1 MKTFQNDKSL
11 CVPAAPPPVLTR
23 SPRVRRSLATLF
35 ALTSLAGPAL
45 AAITA
50 SPNTLNFSQQVNQ
63 TASPQTITVVNNSGG
78 PVNFT
83 SVQFSPSNF
92 FSVVTTSTTCFSAQ
106 VPNNSTC
113 VVALRPAAQSAAGTF
128 SVNFS
133 LLTQQFGSLPVAD
146 ATLNLLVTP
155 APAPP
160 PPPAPAPAPAPS
172 PGPAPAPAPA
182 PAPPPVV
189 MPPPIIPIAPAPT
202 GALSSVA
209 PRQVALTSG
218 GRTSRQ
224 LTYSFDGSPS
234 VPVGSFVCSQLVA
247 NPPTGVTTSNPCAP
261 GAQSFSLAIEAS
273 GFSAQPAGVAR
284 SRATETL
291 SFPEAFARLSRALA
305 QQTGNSSLY
314 FIRQFQNG
322 GYAVVQLQAVGSTL
336 ADPLAL
342 TDVQL
347 AFRTGRGRQPTVSL
361 SPGEAVPASFADI
374 YYTGSGTLRGRWEVV
389 EPGLPVPDRSDLVP
403 EASLARS
410 ERGQQRRYRLIERF
424 EYALG
429 PTGHFV
435 LPGPDPARLPVRQNG
450 GYLVLLRI
458 EAVPAGTSGGV
469 ASEHGAAPFSLPV
482 LVYQVGVGIDGSTA
496 LAARFINLVD
506 VPPGRVPT
514 LAWRA
519 IPEAASWRVELA
531 DANGIIVGSK
541 FLRREETRYGLVGV
555 LAQRT
560 RGKAVRWRVQAFD
573 AGRQPIG
580 RSDWKNIAQS

>member
-1 MKTFQNDKSL
+1 MTTFQINNPL
-11 CVPAAPPPVLTR
+11 CVAVVHPSMRAR
-23 SPRVRRSLATLF
+23 SPRVRRSLATLL

-78 PVNFT
+78 PVNFNT
-83 SVQFSPSNF
+83 FQFSPSNY
-92 FSVVTTSTTCFSAQ
+92 FSIITTSTTCFTAQ
-106 VPNNSTC
+106 VPNGGTC
-113 VVALRPAAQSAAGTF
+113 VVALRPVSQSSPGAF
-128 SVNFS
+128 SVNFN
-133 LLTQQFGSLPVAD
+133 LFTQQFGSLPVAQSV
-146 ATLNLLVTP
+146 LILLVTP
-155 APAPP
+155 TT
-160 PPPAPAPAPAPS
+160 
-172 PGPAPAPAPA
+172 
-182 PAPPPVV
+182 
-189 MPPPIIPIAPAPT
+189 T

-224 LTYSFDGSPS
+224 LTYSFNGSPS
-234 VPVGSFVCSQLVA
+234 QPVGSFVCSQLIA
-247 NPPTGVTTSNPCAP
+247 NPPTGATTTNPCAP
-261 GAQSFSLAIEAS
+261 GAQSFALAIETS
-273 GFSAQPAGVAR
+273 GFSPQPAAAGR
-284 SRATETL
+284 SLATETL
-291 SFPEAFARLSRALA
+291 SFPESFARLSGALA

-322 GYAVVQLQAVGSTL
+322 SFAVVQLQAVGSSL
-336 ADPLAL
+336 ADPLTL

-361 SPGEAVPASFADI
+361 SPGETVPPSFADI

-389 EPGLPVPDRSDLVP
+389 EPGLTVPERSDLVP
-403 EASLARS
+403 EASIARS
-410 ERGQQRRYRLIERF
+410 ARGQQRRYRMIDRF

-429 PTGHFV
+429 PSGHFV

-450 GYLVLLRI
+450 GYLILLRI
-458 EAVPAGTSGGV
+458 EAVPAGTNGGS

-482 LVYQVGVGIDGSTA
+482 LAYRVGIGIDGSTS
-496 LAARFINLVD
+496 LAARFVDLVD
-506 VPPGRVPT
+506 VPPGRMPT

-531 DANGIIVGSK
+531 DSDGIIVGSK
-541 FLRREETRYGLVGV
+541 FLRREETRYGLTGV

-573 AGRQPIG
+573 AGRKPIG
-580 RSDWKNIAQS
+580 RSDWQDITRS